1 MKTKIFLLILY
12 FLLIFFGRT
21 NVWGEPPESA
31 YIEGITT
38 DCYPGGIC
46 YLASLGQLLQL
57 YDPNIQPVDVL
68 VRSGMCSQAY
78 WAKGPTDYTLSI
90 HPRMYNSREKLYSG
104 PTVDAAQLCGAGYIV
119 GYGQGGGGG
128 EGWVKNADK
137 VLVFESQDEAV
148 DTLKGLI
155 ADGIAVQVHIDPYY
169 VKDELSIYNPFWAG
183 ATEPGSHFVVV
194 HGYDQQYV
202 YYTDNCPTDVTGGSD
217 GVGLPLSWSGFL
229 TAWRATEDLP
239 ADQHTRTG
247 PYFLSYL
254 DSGPNPID
262 DDWILAFLV
271 EDAWDG
277 PVMIRA
283 AAEKLRRGADGET
296 TIGQFTRDR
305 FAEIRPYMADYLEE
319 LGYSE
324 AAGYYDESAGLWWT
338 IKDNPNWGEAAD
350 ILEAIADAEEQALES
365 LAEVIDTEEPF
376 RLIRPNDGQ
385 NLGELEAV
393 FQWRALPEVTD
404 KLVLQLAMRE
414 NFDDRR
420 SVLSIKA
427 TAGVSVLSP
436 ATKDWIK
443 ALAKDNGNEQLMW
456 RLSGLGKYADQQS
469 PPRMLSWN
477 QPQIAALAPADG
489 YACSEDELVNFS
501 FTAPAVCQKPQVV
514 ISTTGDF
521 GDRKSLVKLKVI
533 KGTSAAAFQK
543 NTLAQLRKKDDGDNI
558 VYWQVLDGAATKTT
572 VEASEVRELYLP

>member
-1 MKTKIFLLILY
+1 MKTKIFLSIVFFFLIY
-12 FLLIFFGRT
+12 GSADI
-21 NVWGEPPESA
+21 WGSLPESA

-38 DCYPGGIC
+38 ACYPGGIC

-78 WAKGPTDYTLSI
+78 WAKGPTGYTLTI

-128 EGWVKNADK
+128 EGWVKNADQ

-148 DTLKGLI
+148 DTLQQLI

-183 ATEPGSHFVVV
+183 ATELGSHFVVV

-217 GVGLPLSWSGFL
+217 GVGLPLSWGGFL
-229 TAWRATEDLP
+229 AAWQATGDLP
-239 ADQHTRTG
+239 ADKHTRTG

-262 DDWILAFLV
+262 DEWVLAFLV

-277 PVMIRA
+277 PVMIRS
-283 AAEKLRRGADGET
+283 AAELLRGGADGET
-296 TIGQFTRDR
+296 TLGQFTRDR

-324 AAGYYDESAGLWWT
+324 AAGLYEESAGLWWT
-338 IKDNPNWGEAAD
+338 IKDNPNWSEAAEV
-350 ILEAIADAEEQALES
+350 LEAIADAEEQALEL
-365 LAEVIDTEEPF
+365 LAEVIDTAETF
-376 RLIRPNDGQ
+376 RLIRPSDGQ
-385 NLGELEAV
+385 NLGELDAV

-404 KLVLQLAMRE
+404 KLVLQLAMGE
-414 NFDDRR
+414 NFDDRGG
-420 SVLSIKA
+420 VLSLKVP
-427 TAGVSVLSP
+427 AGVSVMSLT
-436 ATKDWIK
+436 TKDWLK
-443 ALAKDNGNEQLMW
+443 ALAKDNGNGQLVW
-456 RLSGLGKYADQQS
+456 RLSGLGKFADQQS
-469 PPRMLSWN
+469 PPRVLSWN
-477 QPQIAALAPADG
+477 QPQITALAPADG

-501 FTAPAVCQKPQVV
+501 FTAPAVCLKPMVV

-521 GDRKSLVKLKVI
+521 GDRKSLVKLKVT
-533 KGTSAAAFQK
+533 KGASEASFGK
-543 NTLAQLRKKDDGDNI
+543 NTLAQLRKKDNGDNI
-558 VYWQVLDGAATKTT
+558 VYWQVQDGAAVKTT
-572 VEASEVRELYLP
+572 VEASDVRALDLP